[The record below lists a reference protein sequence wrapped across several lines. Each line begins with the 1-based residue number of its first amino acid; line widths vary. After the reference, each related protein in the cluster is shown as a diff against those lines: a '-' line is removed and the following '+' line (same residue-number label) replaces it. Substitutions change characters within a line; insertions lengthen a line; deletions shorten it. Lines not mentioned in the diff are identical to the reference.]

1 MNFKYCLSE
10 SMILLIKS
18 FNKDTYVILD
28 RQWLKVYCSELD
40 NCHFKKTVW
49 QKKTFFKKEV
59 GSLIFLEIV
68 FIPVYR

>member
-28 RQWLKVYCSELD
+28 RQWLKCTVL
-40 NCHFKKTVW
+40 NWTIATLKRQFGKK
-49 QKKTFFKKEV
+49 KLFKKEF
-59 GSLIFLEIV
+59 IF
-68 FIPVYR
+68 F